1 MIEAVNSVLAN
12 SSLLRG
18 NAEQGGQ
25 PRANIAVNS
34 EPKVEAPVAP
44 YVSPY
49 IQVDNNYNKAVL
61 QIRDSNT
68 GDVVRQFPSETT
80 LRARAAQAELERLT
94 SQRQETS
101 APQPQQNSAPQSSPS
116 RAGFIA
122 IQQQAVQS
130 SQALQQDVSTAS
142 NVRVAEAQIASAAL
156 SAGAL
161 SGTAQSSVSVT
172 A

>member
-25 PRANIAVNS
+25 PRANVAQVDNT
-34 EPKVEAPVAP
+34 KVEAPVAP

-49 IQVDNNYNKAVL
+49 IQVDLQANKAVV
-61 QIRDSNT
+61 QIRDSGT
-68 GDVVRQFPSETT
+68 GDVVQQFPTEAT
-80 LRARAAQAELERLT
+80 LRARAAQAELERIT
-94 SQRQETS
+94 SSNAEVR
-101 APQPQQNSAPQSSPS
+101 SSS
-116 RAGFIA
+116 SGTGEGFLA

-130 SQALQQDVSTAS
+130 SQALQRDVSAS
-142 NVRVAEAQIASAAL
+142 SNLRVAEAQIASAAL

-161 SGTAQSSVSVT
+161 SGTTQSSVSVT

>member
-25 PRANIAVNS
+25 PRANVAALQNS
-34 EPKVEAPVAP
+34 KVEAPVAP

-49 IQVDNNYNKAVL
+49 IQVDLQANKAVV

-68 GDVVRQFPSETT
+68 GDVVRQFPSEAT
-80 LRARAAQAELERLT
+80 LRARAAQAELERVT
-94 SQRQETS
+94 SRNQEVASQQQTTQS
-101 APQPQQNSAPQSSPS
+101 APS
-116 RAGFIA
+116 RAGFLA
-122 IQQQAVQS
+122 IQQQAVQT

-142 NVRVAEAQIASAAL
+142 NLRVAESQIASAAL
-156 SAGAL
+156 QAGAA
-161 SGTAQSSVSVT
+161 SGVAQSSVSVS